1 MSPRERTRPDDK
13 VDLML
18 LPYFERLVAGVGAEP
33 LELFDIHTHIGHNDP
48 DGLQQTPAEL
58 LARLDTIG
66 ADAVTFPM
74 HEPSGYPEFNDV
86 ALRVATESGGRI
98 RAFCRI
104 DPVSEETDPGAE
116 AERCLD
122 AGAVGIKLHP
132 RAEGFTLGEPGVE
145 RLFAIAGE
153 RRVPI
158 LVHAGRGIPALGRD
172 AVHLTHAHPDARLIL
187 AHGGISDLAWLHAEV
202 EPGGN
207 LFFDTAWWNPADLI
221 ALFATVPSSQ
231 ILWASD
237 VPYGTPLAAATWH
250 LRCMVQAGLGEA
262 AIRSIAAG
270 QSRRIL
276 AGEEIELLP
285 DPPGEAGALDPMLER
300 VYTHL
305 VSAFG
310 ASNSGGD
317 PAEKIDLA
325 RLSTQ
330 VVDADPE
337 VELLR
342 ELEELIDRAM
352 ADYLPVE
359 ATGEHKFNELEKV
372 LVSLL
377 TLARTPAAGSAAGA
391 DGPQAGS

>member
-1 MSPRERTRPDDK
+1 MSTPGRHARPTDA
-13 VDLML
+13 VDLLL
-18 LPYFERLVAGVGAEP
+18 LPYFDVLISEFGNEP
-33 LELFDIHTHIGHNDP
+33 LELFDIHTHIGQNDP
-48 DGLQQTPAEL
+48 DGRSQGPEEL
-58 LARLDTIG
+58 LERLDTIG

-74 HEPSGYPEFNDV
+74 HEPTGYPEFNDI
-86 ALRVATESGGRI
+86 ALRAAEASGGRL

-104 DPVSEETDPGAE
+104 DPVSERDDPRAE

-132 RAEGFTLGEPGVE
+132 RAEGFTLGVPGVE
-145 RLFAIAGE
+145 DLFAVAAE

-172 AVHLTHAHPDARLIL
+172 AIRLTHSYPDARLIL
-187 AHGGISDLAWLHAEV
+187 AHGGISDLAWLHREV

-221 ALFATVPSSQ
+221 ALFACVPSSQ

-250 LRCMVQAGLGEA
+250 LRCALQAGLGEQ
-262 AIRSIAAG
+262 AIRSIAG
-270 QSRRIL
+270 RQSQRIL

-285 DPPGEAGALDPMLER
+285 EPPGEAGALDPMLER

-330 VVDADPE
+330 VVDDSPH

-342 ELEELIDRAM
+342 ELEELIDRTIAEH
-352 ADYLPVE
+352 LPVE
-359 ATGEHKFNELEKV
+359 ATGTHQFSELEKV

-377 TLARTPAAGSAAGA
+377 TLARTPVAGAAGGVPATG
-391 DGPQAGS
+391 

>member
-1 MSPRERTRPDDK
+1 MSPRSRTRPEDN

-18 LPYFERLVAGVGAEP
+18 LPYFDRIVDGIGTEP

-48 DGLQQTPAEL
+48 DGLEQTPAEL
-58 LARLDTIG
+58 VERLDTIG

-74 HEPSGYPEFNDV
+74 HEPGGYPEFNDI
-86 ALRVATESGGRI
+86 ALRAAAESEGRI
-98 RAFCRI
+98 RAFCRV
-104 DPVSEETDPGAE
+104 DPTSADTDPGAE
-116 AERCLD
+116 TERCLD

-132 RAEGFTLGEPGVE
+132 RAEGFTMSEPSIE
-145 RLFAIAGE
+145 RLFAIAAE

-172 AVHLTHAHPDARLIL
+172 AVRLTDEHPDARLIL
-187 AHGGISDLAWLHAEV
+187 AHGGISDLAWLHEEV

-221 ALFATVPSSQ
+221 ALFACVPSSQ

-250 LRCMVQAGLGEA
+250 LRCMLQAGLGEE
-262 AIRSIAAG
+262 AIRSIASG
-270 QSRRIL
+270 QSQRIL
-276 AGEEIELLP
+276 AGEEIALLP
-285 DPPGEAGALDPMLER
+285 DPPGESGALDPMLER

-310 ASNSGGD
+310 ASNAGGD

-330 VVDADPE
+330 VVDGSPH
-337 VELLR
+337 VVLLR
-342 ELEELIDRAM
+342 ELEELIDRTM
-352 ADYLPVE
+352 AEYLPVE
-359 ATGEHKFNELEKV
+359 PTGAFEFRELEKV

-377 TLARTPAAGSAAGA
+377 TLARTPAADAAVTPA
-391 DGPQAGS
+391 